1 MNNNSVEKEKDQ
13 PAYHNHEPD
22 SSKNDNEEE
31 LNKFE
36 ELSIKIDVLVE
47 LLSEKGI
54 INKKMYLNNLMM
66 HLHQT
71 SKAKSFEK
79 YDQEI

>member
-1 MNNNSVEKEKDQ
+1 MNNNSVEKEKDEHS
-13 PAYHNHEPD
+13 YNSHGPD
-22 SSKNDNEEE
+22 SSKNVNEEE

-54 INKKMYLNNLMM
+54 INKKMFLNNLMM